1 MRSSE
6 HARHRKNRG
15 DLPFYFIHWY
25 YIIIICIM
33 YSYSFIYGYFC
44 KYDFLNAPQ
53 TIPKYFLETLLT
65 QM

>member
-1 MRSSE
+1 
-6 HARHRKNRG
+6 
-15 DLPFYFIHWY
+15 
-25 YIIIICIM
+25 M